1 MQYIG
6 QAIKLATA
14 KYNAKHIFEHK
25 LNSDNSDRFVALH
38 VAMVQTVDITMLSII
53 YNTNPDIVTPPKNKQ

>member
-25 LNSDNSDRFVALH
+25 PNFDRSVAIH
-38 VAMVQTVDITMLSII
+38 VATVQTVDITMLSII
-53 YNTNPDIVTPPKNKQ
+53 YNINPNIVTPPKK

>member
-14 KYNAKHIFEHK
+14 KYNKKHILEHK
-25 LNSDNSDRFVALH
+25 PNFDRSVSTYVAI
-38 VAMVQTVDITMLSII
+38 VQTVDITMLSII
-53 YNTNPDIVTPPKNKQ
+53 YNTNPNIVTPPKNKQ